1 MKRLALAACLALPL
15 WAQAATEKVVLD
27 VENMTCSLCVIS
39 VNQALRE
46 TEGVI
51 KAKSSLKT
59 RQTEVIVPEGFST
72 DTLLKAVAKTGYTAK
87 VNHTEAQ

>member
-1 MKRLALAACLALPL
+1 MNKFAPIVCLLLPL
-15 WAQAATEKVVLD
+15 WAQAANQKVVLD
-27 VENMTCSLCVIS
+27 IQNMTCSLCVIS

-59 RQTEVIVPEGFST
+59 RQAEVIVPENFST
-72 DTLLKAVAKTGYTAK
+72 ETLVKAVAKTGYTATL
-87 VNHTEAQ
+87 NHIEQQ